1 MAIIPMTN
9 IIQNLISLAPKV
21 WKFMK
26 LPWYAPTHQGLSNGT
41 KKHPNFPNFLS
52 LIFNDELFKIQ

>member
-9 IIQNLISLAPKV
+9 IIQNLISPTPKV

-26 LPWYAPTHQGLSNGT
+26 LPWYTPTYQGLSHGT
-41 KKHPNFPNFLS
+41 KKYPNFPNFLS